1 VTVPIVDEATKYLIT
16 QGILGVYGLV
26 ASAALAYYVR
36 DNRRLLE
43 RLIQKSE
50 TDRNVNRELAHQVKE
65 VVRARRRRPTR
76 AMGEPVPR
84 PLEPPK

>member
-1 VTVPIVDEATKYLIT
+1 MPIVDEATKYLIT

-50 TDRNVNRELAHQVKE
+50 TDRNVNRQLAQQVTE
-65 VVRARRRRPTR
+65 AVRVRRKRPTR

-84 PLEPPK
+84 PLGGPVPK